1 MKKGLILLTM
11 AALAL
16 PAIGAETYTDTQ
28 DINVKIW
35 DSLLGTWNSST
46 TWYHDVPEAAL
57 NPLGEITNATLTI
70 KVKNFNAWDDNVS
83 IYLNEVELGNLARNE
98 TVFSSEG
105 NEAMLTQFLP
115 STPTTA
121 SITFRHD
128 YCFDWLDFTTVLT
141 STLSITYNSSTL
153 DEQAAA
159 PVVVPAPGAILLA
172 GIGTT
177 LVGFLRRRRSL

>member
-1 MKKGLILLTM
+1 MM

-16 PAIGAETYTDTQ
+16 PAIGAETFTDTQ
-28 DINVKIW
+28 NINVKIW
-35 DSLLGTWNSST
+35 DTMLGTWSSST
-46 TWYHDVPEAAL
+46 TWYHEVPEAAL
-57 NPLGEITNATLTI
+57 SPFGEISYATLTV
-70 KVKNFNAWDDNVS
+70 KVKDFRASDDEVS
-83 IYLNEVELGNLARNE
+83 IVLNGVDLGKLTKNE
-98 TVFSSEG
+98 MEFSSAD
-105 NEAMLTQFLP
+105 NPSMLTAFLA

-128 YCFDWLDFTTVLT
+128 YCFDWLDYTTLLT
-141 STLSITYNSSTL
+141 STLSATYNSTTL
-153 DEQAAA
+153 VEQAAA

>member
-1 MKKGLILLTM
+1 MKKGVILAM
-11 AALAL
+11 MVALAL
-16 PAIGAETYTDTQ
+16 PALAAETFTDTQ
-28 DINVKIW
+28 NINVTIW
-35 DSLLGTWNSST
+35 DTVLGSWSDST
-46 TWYHDVPEAAL
+46 TWHHQVPEEA
-57 NPLGEITNATLTI
+57 LGEITDATLTI
-70 KVKNFNAWDDNVS
+70 KVKDFNAWDDNIS
-83 IYLNEVELGNLARNE
+83 IILNGEELGILTSNE
-98 TVFSSEG
+98 TVFSSAD
-105 NEAMLTQFLP
+105 NEAMLTAFLA